1 LRQAAV
7 QRLADEIARMDAAYG
22 APLARRYLAVDDVT
36 VPGAQRL
43 PLNALADWAHTAVV
57 QASVE
62 V

>member
-1 LRQAAV
+1 M